1 MLCTILQRTSNL
13 YFFFLAAG
21 FRFGAA
27 FFLAAGFRFGAA
39 FFFAAG
45 FRFGAAFFFAGMIF
59 FVMYISNERRRPIFF
74 NFLHRSLVYII
85 NQKKLQT
92 KLFESFFVDNLKMFF

>member
-1 MLCTILQRTSNL
+1 VLCTILQRTSNL

-59 FVMYISNERRRPIFF
+59 FVTYISNERRRPIFLF
-74 NFLHRSLVYII
+74 FTSLSCIYY
-85 NQKKLQT
+85 QSKKNSN
-92 KLFESFFVDNLKMFF
+92 KVV

>member
-1 MLCTILQRTSNL
+1 VLCTILQRTSNL

-39 FFFAAG
+39 FFLAAV
-45 FRFGAAFFFAGMIF
+45 FFFAGMIF
-59 FVMYISNERRRPIFF
+59 FVTYISNERRRPIF

-85 NQKKLQT
+85 NQKKIQT